1 MVIKIEIYELLKA
14 FSMQKKCFKPI
25 YEKYYDETSPCKQSF
40 AKFVSRT
47 TKSSFQ
53 MYWIIDNSTK
63 VGQIWIATKNDTA
76 KLARLFVLP
85 KYQYKGYATKA
96 IIDIEKLYSYYNHW
110 QLDTIKEEK
119 KNVHLYQKLGYKPN
133 GKEKIINDKMTITE
147 FEKEINDERSN
158 WIL

>member
-1 MVIKIEIYELLKA
+1 MIKQIKNTELIKA

-25 YEKYYDETSPCKQSF
+25 YEKYYDETSPYKESF
-40 AKFVSRT
+40 AKFVLRT
-47 TKSSFQ
+47 KKSSFQ
-53 MYWIIDNSTK
+53 MYWIVDNSTK

-85 KYQYKGYATKA
+85 KYQNKGYATKA
-96 IIDIEKLYSYYNHW
+96 IIDIEKLYSQYYHW

-133 GKEKIINDKMTITE
+133 GKEKIINDKMTIIE
-147 FEKEINDERSN
+147 FEKEINDE
-158 WIL
+158 

>member
-25 YEKYYDETSPCKQSF
+25 YEKYYDEASPYKESF

-85 KYQYKGYATKA
+85 KYQNKGYAAKA
-96 IIDIEKLYSYYNHW
+96 IIDIEKLYSQYYHW

-158 WIL
+158 

>member
-1 MVIKIEIYELLKA
+1 MIKQIKNTELIKA

-25 YEKYYDETSPCKQSF
+25 YEKYYDETSPYKESF
-40 AKFVSRT
+40 AKFVLRT
-47 TKSSFQ
+47 KKSSFQ
-53 MYWIIDNSTK
+53 MYWIVDNSTK

-85 KYQYKGYATKA
+85 KYQNKGYATKA

-133 GKEKIINDKMTITE
+133 GKEKIINDKMTIIE
-147 FEKEINDERSN
+147 FKKEINDE
-158 WIL
+158 

>member
-25 YEKYYDETSPCKQSF
+25 YEKYYDETSPCKESF

-85 KYQYKGYATKA
+85 KYQNKGYATKA
-96 IIDIEKLYSYYNHW
+96 IIDIEKLYSYYNH
-110 QLDTIKEEK
+110 
-119 KNVHLYQKLGYKPN
+119 
-133 GKEKIINDKMTITE
+133 
-147 FEKEINDERSN
+147 
-158 WIL
+158 